1 MTITRRRPIPL
12 FVGGLILPLMLS
24 VLTAGCSTD
33 QTESQ
38 ESVPVVFSSQ
48 LGASVTRG
56 ISDNIWPD
64 NTKISVFNGTD
75 TYTYQTVAGSSAL
88 ASGEAAAIKPITA
101 ANGSAFFW
109 PINAPTPAWQF
120 SAWYP
125 MADTAPSSLTVSDN
139 QTATNLPEAEYANYD
154 ILYCPA
160 VTSTFRQAVPL
171 VFYHQAARVIVRV
184 NSSFTEGRE
193 VVESMT
199 FGGGRLAL
207 SGTLTPGTSGEGGTA
222 AWTTTGTTT
231 NTITMRDRS
240 TEEGKALCNYV
251 FECILPPQS
260 NTTVTGQELIKMT
273 TSGGTDDL
281 GAPEA
286 RTYTHK
292 DVFDLKAGYLYTYNL
307 IISEKGTIT
316 LSTVKVVPWSDPI
329 SVPNTAVIPD
339 NNYPG
344 L

>member
-1 MTITRRRPIPL
+1 MTLSRHISL
-12 FVGGLILPLMLS
+12 FAGSLVLPLMLS
-24 VLTAGCSTD
+24 TLTAGCSTD
-33 QTESQ
+33 QMESK
-38 ESVPVVFSSQ
+38 ESVPVMFSTQ
-48 LGASVTRG
+48 LGASVTRAVY
-56 ISDNIWPD
+56 DNIWPD
-64 NTKISVFNGTD
+64 GTQISVSNGPN
-75 TYTYQTVAGSSAL
+75 TYIYQTVAGSSEL
-88 ASGEAAAIKPITA
+88 ASGEPAAIKPVTSA
-101 ANGSAFFW
+101 YGSAFFW
-109 PINAPTPAWQF
+109 PINAPSPAWKF

-125 MADTAPSSLTVSDN
+125 AGAVPSGLTVSNN
-139 QTATNLPEAEYANYD
+139 QTATALTDENYAKYD

-160 VTSTFRQAVPL
+160 VTSTFRQSVPL

-222 AWTTTGTTT
+222 AWTTTGTTN
-231 NTITMRDRS
+231 NTITMRDCS
-240 TEEGKALCNYV
+240 TDEGKALCNYV

-273 TSGGTDDL
+273 TSGGTNDF
-281 GAPEA
+281 GQPET
-286 RTYTHK
+286 RHYTHK

-316 LSTVKVVPWSDPI
+316 LSTVKVEPWSDPI